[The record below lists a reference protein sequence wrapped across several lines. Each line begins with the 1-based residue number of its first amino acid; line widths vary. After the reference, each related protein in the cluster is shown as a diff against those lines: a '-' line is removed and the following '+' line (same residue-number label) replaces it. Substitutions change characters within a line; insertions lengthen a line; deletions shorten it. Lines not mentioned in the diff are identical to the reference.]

1 MTNPVERITKLRER
15 LAAAKSGAST
25 ALPESRDER
34 LLSAIQADHAGE
46 DGPEG
51 YGGRLESGM
60 VMLEVWRRMGTNE
73 RDIHAGPPT
82 QYTLLRAMT
91 AAERLRRYGEM
102 AMNSWFLARGPEGRG
117 VEHHLLA
124 KGRRVSLEDS
134 PMCLLERTVRKHLV
148 RDTPAMREK
157 YGDPE

>member
-1 MTNPVERITKLRER
+1 MTNPVDRITKLRER

-60 VMLEVWRRMGTNE
+60 VMLAVNRRMGTCE
-73 RDIHAGPPT
+73 RDIHAGPPQ
-82 QYTLLRAMT
+82 QYTLLRPMT
-91 AAERLRRYGEM
+91 PAERVRRYGDS
-102 AMNSWFLARGPEGRG
+102 AASAWVAARGPEGQGAQVR
-117 VEHHLLA
+117 LLA
-124 KGRRVSLEDS
+124 KGARVSMDDN
-134 PMCLLERTVRKHLV
+134 PMCLMEQSIRKYLV

-157 YGDPE
+157 YGAPA